1 MSKRSTW
8 SRSWIGLAAV
18 SVFVLTGCAAESSSS
33 DDLETTKDDSATIK
47 DEVVVALAGDIDN
60 FDPHTN
66 QLIIFEFAIRELVFS
81 SLVDY
86 DAELKLQ
93 PDLATYEVNDDATVF
108 TFSLASGAVF
118 HDGTP
123 VNSGSV
129 ISSMERAGTAED
141 SIWSGRLSDVASYE
155 APDEGT
161 VVITLNNPDAT
172 FLAGLASIAIVAPSS
187 FETATSEPVGSGPYE
202 FESWTANTEIVLTR
216 FDDYFGE
223 VSPTKTLRMQ
233 PITDQQV
240 AINNLYSGSVDILAG
255 ASAAT
260 VSQVDTSRA
269 SVVEPVASNSL
280 SLIEFNS
287 SGRLSNPMVR
297 QALAHALDKD
307 SIREIAY
314 GGGGSTIWAAL
325 PESSWAH
332 AKQSGYEYDLDKA
345 ETMLAA
351 AGESNLEFSLEV
363 PSGFPDAEQIGQV
376 WQASLAEIGVTL
388 NVNVTEI
395 SVWLDAYVSRGYD
408 ATWNVFNV
416 GADPHSFFDIIMT
429 PHLADDYQNE
439 TVSNLVLDATRVS
452 DEASRAKLYSELQQI
467 LADELPVMIVQ
478 STPIFS
484 ITGTKVS
491 GYAVNPLGWALLSQ
505 VTVAK

>member
-1 MSKRSTW
+1 MSNKSPWRRSL
-8 SRSWIGLAAV
+8 IGLAAV
-18 SVFVLTGCAAESSSS
+18 SSLVLTGCAAESSSN
-33 DDLETTKDDSATIK
+33 DDSAAIK

-93 PDLATYEVNDDATVF
+93 PDLATYEVNEDATVF
-108 TFSLASGAVF
+108 TFSLAPDAVF
-118 HDGTP
+118 HDGT
-123 VNSGSV
+123 SV
-129 ISSMERAGTAED
+129 DADAVIASMERAGTAED
-141 SIWSGRLSDVASYE
+141 SIWSGRLADVASYE
-155 APDEGT
+155 ATDEST

-187 FETATSEPVGSGPYE
+187 FDTATSEPVGSGPYE
-202 FESWTANTEIVLTR
+202 FESWTANTEIVLTS
-216 FDDYFGE
+216 FDDYFGD
-223 VSPTKTLRMQ
+223 VSPTETLRLQ
-233 PITDQQV
+233 PIADQQV
-240 AINNLYSGSVDILAG
+240 ALNNLYSGSVDILAS

-260 VSQVDTSRA
+260 VSQLDADRA
-269 SVVEPVASNSL
+269 ALVEPVASNSL

-287 SGRLSNPMVR
+287 SGKLADPMVR

-314 GGGGSTIWAAL
+314 GGGGSSSWSPL
-325 PESSWAH
+325 PESSWAYS
-332 AKQSGYEYDLDKA
+332 AQDGYEYDLDKA
-345 ETMLAA
+345 ATMLAA
-351 AGESNLEFSLEV
+351 AGESDLEFSLEV
-363 PSGFPDAEQIGQV
+363 PSGFPEAEQLARV

-388 NVNVTEI
+388 NVNITEI

-429 PHLADDYQNE
+429 PHLADDYQNQ
-439 TVSNLVLDATRVS
+439 TVSDLVLDATRVS
-452 DEASRAKLYSELQQI
+452 DEATRGELYGELQQI
-467 LADELPVMIVQ
+467 LVDELPIMIVQ
-478 STPIFS
+478 STPVAS
-484 ITGTKVS
+484 IAGPDVS
-491 GYAVNPLGWALLSQ
+491 GYEVNPLGWALLSQ
-505 VTVAK
+505 VTVSK